1 MSNFAHIFKD
11 QNFTGDEKYKKI
23 YQCLKPLIVSKIHQ
37 HLASRGLRHT
47 GRPITTDFN
56 IIVDALYF
64 ITESGSQI
72 KYVKD
77 MFGLSPSTFKHYRQ
91 IIADNQILE
100 RVYQEAIHNYTLPD
114 LLIADSFTVK
124 SMRGSEGLGR
134 NPTDRG
140 RKGFKISIVCDA
152 KRITHS
158 VQVRPANRHDA
169 KILEDNLDQI
179 TRPKIL
185 TRCLCDSGYVGKQL
199 RDQCLKKNF
208 RLIVKPRRT
217 NKKGKKT
224 HVLLKTDREVLSKNR
239 NQIELLNGHIRRYR
253 GLMIKWTKNL
263 SAYKCMLYVAL
274 LCITCYQ
281 LYIKGKFNG

>member
-1 MSNFAHIFKD
+1 MLNFTQIFKD

-37 HLASRGLRHT
+37 YLASRGLRRT

-56 IIVDALYF
+56 KIVDALYF

-77 MFGLSPSTFKHYRQ
+77 MYGLSPSTFKHYRQ

-140 RKGFKISIVCDA
+140 RKGFKISIVCDV

-158 VQVRPANRHDA
+158 VQVRPANRHDS

-199 RDQCLKKNF
+199 RDQCLKK
-208 RLIVKPRRT
+208 
-217 NKKGKKT
+217 GKKT
-224 HVLLKTDREVLSKNR
+224 HVLLKTDRELLSKNR

-263 SAYKCMLYVAL
+263 STYKCMLYVAL

-281 LYIKGKFNG
+281 LYVKGKFNG